1 MATNILIAW
10 YSHSGNT
17 RRVADELAAVTGGDL
32 CPIEPVTPY
41 PPTYQQVLAQSEK
54 EIKAGFCP
62 ELKEFAL
69 DLLNYDVIFVG
80 TPNWYGTIA
89 PPVATFLKHPALSGK
104 VVAPFVTHGGG
115 GAATPYRA
123 IKELC
128 KGATVTPCFD
138 VYGSGGGALRTEL
151 EDFVR
156 RIEALG

>member
-1 MATNILIAW
+1 MANKILIAW

-17 RRVADELAAVTGGDL
+17 QRVAKELAAVTGGDL

-62 ELKEFAL
+62 ELKAFAF

-89 PPVATFLKHPALSGK
+89 PPATTFLKHPALSGK

-115 GAATPYRA
+115 GAATPYRD

-128 KGATVTPCFD
+128 KGATVAPCFD
-138 VYGSGGGALRTEL
+138 AYGGGSAQLRAEL
-151 EDFVR
+151 ESWVKR
-156 RIEALG
+156 VEALV

>member
-1 MATNILIAW
+1 MANKILIAW

-17 RRVADELAAVTGGDL
+17 QRVAKELAAVTGGDL

-62 ELKEFAL
+62 ELKAFAF

-89 PPVATFLKHPALSGK
+89 PPATMPAM
-104 VVAPFVTHGGG
+104 A
-115 GAATPYRA
+115 
-123 IKELC
+123 
-128 KGATVTPCFD
+128 PCF
-138 VYGSGGGALRTEL
+138 VVRFQNREKRTSGPKA
-151 EDFVR
+151 
-156 RIEALG
+156 APKPAQA